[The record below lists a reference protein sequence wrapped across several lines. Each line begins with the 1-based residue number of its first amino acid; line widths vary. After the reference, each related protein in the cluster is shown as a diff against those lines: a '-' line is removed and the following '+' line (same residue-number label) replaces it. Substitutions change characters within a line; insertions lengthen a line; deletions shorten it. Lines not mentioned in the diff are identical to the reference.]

1 MLPNCRYAWNGIE
14 YSISVKAQPINRQHA
29 FLKIDNKLLRI
40 EAGIESHKTGKPKQ
54 KIHPD

>member
-1 MLPNCRYAWNGIE
+1 MLPNCRYEWNGIE
-14 YSISVKAQPINRQHA
+14 YSISVKAQPINRHDA

-40 EAGIESHKTGKPKQ
+40 EARIESPKTRKPKQ